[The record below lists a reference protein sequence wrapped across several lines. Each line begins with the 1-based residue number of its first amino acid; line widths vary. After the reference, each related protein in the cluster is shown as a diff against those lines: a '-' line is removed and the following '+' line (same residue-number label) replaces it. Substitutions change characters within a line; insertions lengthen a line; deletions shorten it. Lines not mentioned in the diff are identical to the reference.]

1 MGGRAARLGL
11 GAPLRKA
18 NRHFSEVD
26 PNLRHNANDLR
37 ARRRCAHAP
46 ILSTIL
52 GPRLLSS
59 PHTGRFAGFC
69 SSLLSE
75 CCCSAVAV
83 LLQCAPMRRRRRQAT
98 LRAAERSSSSCGN
111 YVEGEQ
117 TAAHQRFGVGPVVHG
132 LKQLRADHAVE
143 AKLHS
148 ELLKEPD
155 VRVHQHGRKI
165 EHAAGKDRPAAEGGR
180 RRIMDEE
187 GA

>member
-1 MGGRAARLGL
+1 MCPRTDPFYDPRPPPAQLSAHRSVRRFLLIAAER
-11 GAPLRKA
+11 
-18 NRHFSEVD
+18 V
-26 PNLRHNANDLR
+26 
-37 ARRRCAHAP
+37 
-46 ILSTIL
+46 
-52 GPRLLSS
+52 LLQCC
-59 PHTGRFAGFC
+59 C
-69 SSLLSE
+69 SAVAVLLQ